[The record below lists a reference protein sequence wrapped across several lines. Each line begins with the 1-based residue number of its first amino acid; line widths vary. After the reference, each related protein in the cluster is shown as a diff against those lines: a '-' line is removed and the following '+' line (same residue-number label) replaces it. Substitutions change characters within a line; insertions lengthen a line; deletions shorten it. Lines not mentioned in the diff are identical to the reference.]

1 MFPEDFFSSPNQY
14 KTIQNPISKNREHP
28 KIINPTLL
36 NKKINQP
43 FIPEIKEEKCEES
56 VDNPNNKNNLKII
69 IPQNVSNEEIS
80 TSGGSYNTPKT
91 PNIPIRPIIQSEPKN
106 KKNVRNIKDKL
117 IQNNGLNKNCQNNNC
132 IKDENIDLY
141 YPMAFT
147 FNSKGKKSN
156 TLNNSRHKNYKY
168 HKSFENNKKN
178 LENKD
183 KNINNRKRKNL
194 SFQKSEEK
202 NKNENDKNTKNK
214 NLIHSNNKNIIFDK
228 NKYWSENNKNN
239 AKNIL
244 RNNIK
249 GEDRKNSR
257 NNYVPSNNRKV
268 KSAKKSKE
276 NVNIIT
282 LNNNKN
288 MLRRI
293 NNDDKK
299 DILNRGNIK
308 NFKSEY
314 DKKKKEIVNLKIKN
328 KINHILANLPE
339 NYEKF
344 PVLNNK
350 FELLMKNI
358 DDIKDVLD
366 RKNMFARNKVNKK

>member
-56 VDNPNNKNNLKII
+56 VDNPNTKNNLKII

-117 IQNNGLNKNCQNNNC
+117 IQNNGLNKNCQNNNS

-183 KNINNRKRKNL
+183 KNINKRKRKNL
-194 SFQKSEEK
+194 SFQKREEK
-202 NKNENDKNTKNK
+202 NKNENDKITKNK

-244 RNNIK
+244 RNNVK
-249 GEDRKNSR
+249 GEERKNSR

-288 MLRRI
+288 MLRRN

-299 DILNRGNIK
+299 NMLHRGNIK

-314 DKKKKEIVNLKIKN
+314 DKRKKEIVNLKVKN
-328 KINHILANLPE
+328 KINHILDNLPE